1 MKKEND
7 KLRKHVEQGM
17 KNEGAFY
24 ATAIVKA
31 LVSEEELPK
40 ILPML
45 SNIERKGTKKKGG
58 NHNV

>member
-1 MKKEND
+1 MKKENN
-7 KLRKHVEQGM
+7 KLRKYVEQGM

-31 LVSEEELPK
+31 LCGEEELPK

-45 SNIERKGTKKKGG
+45 SNIERKGTKKRGG